1 MVFVIDLKLL
11 LIVYRVKYYVYG
23 VINKDLFIF
32 VFELMCI
39 RMCVFDNRNM
49 EKIIVCI
56 LFNSRFLLRGLYG

>member
-32 VFELMCI
+32 VFELKCI
-39 RMCVFDNRNM
+39 RMFVFDNRNL
-49 EKIIVCI
+49 EKSSCVYII
-56 LFNSRFLLRGLYG
+56 